1 MAKQLL
7 FSDSARRKMM
17 GGVDILAQAVGSTLG
32 PTGRNVIISK
42 SFGGPLVT
50 KDGVTVSK
58 EIELPDPF
66 ENMGAK
72 LVNVVAS
79 KTSDVAG
86 DGTTTATILA
96 RAIYREGLRNVTSG
110 ANPTAVR
117 RGIEKAVEVAVS
129 ELHEKLSRP
138 VSKKEEIAQVAAISA
153 NNDPAIGNMLA
164 DAVERVGRDGVI
176 TVEEGKT
183 ASTTL
188 EFVEGM
194 QFDKGYLSPYF
205 VTSPTTME
213 VIFEDALIL
222 LHEKKI
228 SSLREMIPLL
238 EKVAQSG
245 KPLLIVA
252 EDLEGEALATLVVN
266 KLRGVLNIAAVKAP
280 GFGDRRKAMLGD
292 MAVLTGGTVISEDLG
307 LKLENLQLSQ
317 LGRAKQVKVDKDTT
331 TIIQGDGKKAD
342 IQRRIDQLRRQIEET
357 DSEYDK
363 EKFQERLAKL
373 SGGVALVRVGA
384 PTEAD
389 MKQTKAR
396 VEDALHATRAAA
408 EEGIVPGGGVALIRV
423 IPAVEKLHAEL
434 QGDEKLGAAIV
445 LRALEEPT
453 RYIASNSGHD
463 GGVIAQEVK
472 SNSGAVGFDAN
483 TGNFVDMFEAGIIDP
498 TKVTRTAL
506 QNAASIAALMLTTE
520 AMVTS
525 IKDDEK
531 EALPR
536 SKALSARDLGGKGNL
551 ARDGSLQSVPP
562 GFFFRRESHFLV
574 SIPSVPAGS
583 SVRNWCR
590 MIFWEYQWSWVKS
603 RDGLFPALQRP

>member
-1 MAKQLL
+1 VAKQLL
-7 FSDSARRKMM
+7 FSDAARRKMLE
-17 GGVDILAQAVGSTLG
+17 GVDILAHAVGTTLG
-32 PTGRNVIISK
+32 PTGRNVILSK
-42 SFGGPLVT
+42 SFGGPTVT

-58 EIELPDPF
+58 EIELNDPF

-96 RAIYREGLRNVTSG
+96 RAIFREGLRNITSG

-117 RGIEKAVEVAVS
+117 RGIEKAVETAVE
-129 ELHEKLSRP
+129 ELKNKLSRP
-138 VSKKEEIAQVAAISA
+138 VSKKEEIAQVGAISA
-153 NNDPAIGNMLA
+153 NNDPTIGAMLA

-183 ASTTL
+183 AETTL

-205 VTSPTTME
+205 VTSPTTMD
-213 VIFEDALIL
+213 VVFDDALIL

-228 SSLREMIPLL
+228 SNLREMIPLL

-252 EDLEGEALATLVVN
+252 EDVDGEALATLVVN

-292 MAVLTGGTVISEDLG
+292 MAILTGGTVISEDLG
-307 LKLENLQLSQ
+307 LKLENLDLEQ
-317 LGRAKQVKVDKDTT
+317 LGKVKQVKVNKDSTT
-331 TIIQGDGKKAD
+331 LIQGAGKRAD
-342 IQRRIDQLRRQIEET
+342 IQKRIDQLRRQIEET
-357 DSEYDK
+357 ESEYDK

-373 SGGVALVRVGA
+373 SGGVALINVGA
-384 PTEAD
+384 ATEAA
-389 MKQTKAR
+389 MKETKAR

-408 EEGIVPGGGVALIRV
+408 EEGIVPGGGVALLRV
-423 IPAVEKLHAEL
+423 IPAVQKLYEGL
-434 QGDEKLGAAIV
+434 SGDEKLGAAIV
-445 LRALEEPT
+445 LRSLEEPA
-453 RYIASNSGHD
+453 RHIASNSGHD
-463 GGVIAQEVK
+463 GAVVAEEVK
-472 SNSGAVGFDAN
+472 SRSGSFGFNAN
-483 TGNFVDMFEAGIIDP
+483 TGEYVDMFAAGIVDP
-498 TKVTRTAL
+498 TKVTRSAL

-520 AMVTS
+520 AMITN

-531 EALPR
+531 ENAA
-536 SKALSARDLGGKGNL
+536 KVEG
-551 ARDGSLQSVPP
+551 
-562 GFFFRRESHFLV
+562 
-574 SIPSVPAGS
+574 
-583 SVRNWCR
+583 SVR
-590 MIFWEYQWSWVKS
+590 
-603 RDGLFPALQRP
+603 